1 MVGSGLGRTSAGEE
15 DWLAKELLNGAQGA
29 FFIACIQQRWFF
41 FSLDLHLKTN
51 LIYTWLKI
59 SCIFILLSTWQQ
71 NATVFKVAKTWSFGN
86 GPLRSDFA
94 FCHLTRQIFGE
105 GMLVGWIFPLFSV
118 NLGSLLAL
126 NTLKQSPRLV
136 PRLLLRRE
144 AVIHPST
151 ALLWAGEGLS
161 CLLSPL
167 V

>member
-1 MVGSGLGRTSAGEE
+1 MASGTSHTLWCFRHRWWQMPSAHCLTCWNPLVRVAVGGRKWAWENLSRGGGLACKGVAKWGSGC
-15 DWLAKELLNGAQGA
+15 
-29 FFIACIQQRWFF
+29 FFYCLHSTTLIF

-105 GMLVGWIFPLFSV
+105 GMLVVSIDEYSHCFLWIW
-118 NLGSLLAL
+118 A
-126 NTLKQSPRLV
+126 
-136 PRLLLRRE
+136 
-144 AVIHPST
+144 PS
-151 ALLWAGEGLS
+151 
-161 CLLSPL
+161 
-167 V
+167 